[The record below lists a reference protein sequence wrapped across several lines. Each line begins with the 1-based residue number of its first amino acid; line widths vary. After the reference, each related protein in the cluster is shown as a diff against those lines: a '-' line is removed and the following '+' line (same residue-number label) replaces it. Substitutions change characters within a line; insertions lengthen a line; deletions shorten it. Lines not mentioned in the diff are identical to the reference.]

1 MGNATTVT
9 RLAGPALIL
18 AAIAL
23 FSANDVAMKL
33 LSSGFGAAQVIAW
46 RCTVGLALVGPAAAA
61 HAARTRGIPSARLK
75 LQLLRSGLIHASGL
89 TFFVAFA
96 RLPLFDAYVVFFTA
110 PFVTLALAR
119 AILGERV
126 ARSAWGWAALGFA
139 GVFVALA
146 PGLAGGGFRRSGVIG
161 YLAAFAGTCSYAL
174 LMVVTRRLG
183 ADARLSESM
192 AIPALAGLV
201 AIGPF
206 AAAAWQTPSAT
217 DMALLSLTGVLWAGG
232 NVALTAAIRN
242 TSPARLAPYDFTAM
256 VWAIAYDALFFATTP
271 GAVELAG
278 AAMVVAACLGHARA
292 DLTHANGGVDARAQR
307 E

>member
-1 MGNATTVT
+1 MGNATTRM

-61 HAARTRGIPSARLK
+61 HAARTRGMPSARLK

-126 ARSAWGWAALGFA
+126 ARSAWAWAALGFA

-146 PGLAGGGFRRSGVIG
+146 PGLAGGGSGRSGVIG

-206 AAAAWQTPSAT
+206 AAAAWRTPSAT
-217 DMALLSLTGVLWAGG
+217 DMALLSLTGVLWAAG
-232 NVALTAAIRN
+232 NVALTAAIRHA
-242 TSPARLAPYDFTAM
+242 SPARLAPYDFTAM

-292 DLTHANGGVDARAQR
+292 DISRANGGADARAR
-307 E
+307 GG

>member
-1 MGNATTVT
+1 MGNATTRM

-61 HAARTRGIPSARLK
+61 HAARTRGMPSARLK
-75 LQLLRSGLIHASGL
+75 LQLLRAGLIHTSGL

-126 ARSAWGWAALGFA
+126 ARSAWAWAALGFA
-139 GVFVALA
+139 GVFVAVA
-146 PGLAGGGFRRSGVIG
+146 PGLTGGGSGRSGGVG

-206 AAAAWQTPSAT
+206 AAAAWRTPSAT

-232 NVALTAAIRN
+232 NVALAAAIRHA
-242 TSPARLAPYDFTAM
+242 SPARLAPYDFTAM

-271 GAVELAG
+271 SAVELAG

-292 DLTHANGGVDARAQR
+292 DMRHAIGGADARAKR
-307 E
+307 G